1 MMRVYMDNNSTTQVD
16 SRVVDVMVP
25 CFRANYGNP
34 SSAHSAG
41 AEAVASVERARLQI
55 ADLLNAEQEQII
67 FCSSATEAINTV
79 LQGVGTGDIVTSC
92 VEHAATLESA
102 AKLAKHGASV
112 NEIRVD
118 STGMLDWALLEKAVA
133 QRPKLL
139 SLMWVNN
146 ETGIVFPIQ
155 EVARLC
161 EEFGVL
167 LHVDAVQAAGKI
179 DIDFAALPIT
189 FLSISSHK
197 MFGPKGVGA
206 LLVRDT
212 AHLRPLV
219 FGGGQERG
227 LRGGTENVPGIVGF
241 GEAARLA
248 KAERIARVSHVV
260 GLRNYFERELLKI
273 RNARVNGGESPRVAN
288 TSNVEFAGVDSGDL
302 VAVLDGMGI
311 AVSNGSACHS
321 KSLAPSHVLLA
332 MTGSR
337 DTASESLRFSMS
349 HLNTFEE
356 INYVLASLK
365 SAIATLDATTA

>member
-1 MMRVYMDNNSTTQVD
+1 MRVYMDNNSTTQVD
-16 SRVVDVMVP
+16 SRVVDAMVP
-25 CFRANYGNP
+25 CFRSNYGNP
-34 SSAHSAG
+34 SSAHSVG
-41 AEAVASVERARLQI
+41 AEAVAAVERARLQI
-55 ADLLNAEQEQII
+55 ADLLNAEPEQIV

-79 LQGVGTGDIVTSC
+79 VQSVGAGNFVTSC

-102 AKLAKHGASV
+102 ATLVKHGATV
-112 NEIRVD
+112 TEIRVD
-118 STGMLDWALLEKAVA
+118 SAGMLDWAMLEKAVA

-146 ETGIVFPIQ
+146 ETGILFPIA

-161 EEFGVL
+161 EDSGVP

-179 DIDFAALPIT
+179 DIDFTALPIA

-197 MFGPKGVGA
+197 IFGPKGVGA
-206 LLVRDT
+206 LFVRDS
-212 AHLRPLV
+212 AHLRPLLV
-219 FGGGQERG
+219 GGGQERG

-248 KAERIARVSHVV
+248 KAERIERVSHVAD
-260 GLRNYFERELLKI
+260 LRDYFERELIKMP
-273 RNARVNGGESPRVAN
+273 NARVNGSRSPRVAN
-288 TSNVEFAGVDSGDL
+288 TSNVTFSGIDSGDL

-332 MTGSR
+332 MTASR
-337 DTASESLRFSMS
+337 EAASESLRFSLS
-349 HLNTFEE
+349 HVNTFEE
-356 INYVLASLK
+356 IDYVLKSLR
-365 SAIATLDATTA
+365 SAIAILAASSN